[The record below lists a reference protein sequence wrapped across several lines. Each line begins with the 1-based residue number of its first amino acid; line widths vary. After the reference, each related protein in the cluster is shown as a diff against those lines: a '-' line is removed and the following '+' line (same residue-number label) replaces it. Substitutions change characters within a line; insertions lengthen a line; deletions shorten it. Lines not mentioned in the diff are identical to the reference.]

1 MGARVIAP
9 GPVDQHRGCPA
20 AVAIGAATS
29 FGAGFWCAAAA
40 LFIVGPDMHVAT
52 RLVAGTNWG
61 SPNGVTHQ
69 DHWNRLLWGM
79 SGWIAL
85 AIGVLVFGLITYAVI
100 RYRIRPG
107 RERVPSQFQY
117 HIPIEAAYTIIPLA
131 IVAVIF
137 GVMFNAENKQGTL
150 AAKPDVSITVDGF
163 QWGWRFVYP
172 NGHVQV
178 GTANYNNINDNN
190 GLPVLVLPAKET
202 VQLQVVSLD
211 VVHTFYVKDF
221 LFNRDLIQGINN
233 RFDLNVNKPG
243 LYPGQCNNICGQ
255 YHAYMRFLVQVLP
268 PDQYNTWYSNQ
279 PACSITTAGIA
290 GGPQPGKCTSDN
302 PGLNATS

>member
-1 MGARVIAP
+1 
-9 GPVDQHRGCPA
+9 
-20 AVAIGAATS
+20 
-29 FGAGFWCAAAA
+29 
-40 LFIVGPDMHVAT
+40 MHVAT
-52 RLVAGTNWG
+52 RLAAGTNWG
-61 SPNGVTHQ
+61 SPSGATHQ
-69 DHWNRLLWGM
+69 NHWNRLLWGM

-85 AIGVLVFGLITYAVI
+85 VIGVLVFALITYAVV
-100 RYRIRPG
+100 RYRTRLD
-107 RERVPSQFQY
+107 RERVPAQFQY

-150 AAKPDVSITVDGF
+150 TSKPDVKITVDGF

-178 GTANYNNINDNN
+178 GTADYNNINDNN
-190 GLPVLVLPAKET
+190 GLPVLVMPAKAT
-202 VQLQVVSLD
+202 VELQVVSLD

-221 LFNRDLIQGINN
+221 LFNRDLIPGINN
-233 RFDLNVNKPG
+233 RFDLNVNQPG

-268 PDQYNTWYSNQ
+268 QAQYDTWYSNQ
-279 PACSITTAGIA
+279 PACSITTAGIP
-290 GGPQPGKCTSDN
+290 GGPQPGKCTPDN
-302 PGLNATS
+302 SGLNAAS